1 MKVSDLVAV
10 VAALFACRSWSVV
23 AVETSVSSS
32 SSSSSSNLRSKVDN
46 DNDGASFSVARGD
59 NSETEATTTT
69 TGLGLEDIL
78 SRLAK
83 LEEENKYLRDRMDT
97 LETEWHRERE
107 EERHRQEDDGTSSS
121 FRRYLEGMMSS
132 ECTMSLMNGTC
143 TIENPVEFTSRVSM
157 MDGLVVSAGSSGVTT
172 EINTP
177 IVMNEAIEVNGISTF
192 TNDVTF
198 TDDVEFTSKVKIM
211 KGTDEHNDNAMLMV
225 NAPSMF
231 YNDVIIEGI
240 GDHKSSIEFVIR
252 GATDVYLH
260 PDNEEEFIIST
271 PVRFERDVELL
282 SKGGGNK
289 PKRRA
294 QEEETED
301 QQQLQQNRRKAKAN
315 DQPNLSIGGKLTVW
329 QDTTI
334 VQGAMT
340 VEKGGLSVEA
350 GDVNVM
356 RGDVNVENGIVEAES
371 VTITENLNVF
381 GGVFVNYEQ
390 VH

>member
-1 MKVSDLVAV
+1 MKASDLVAV
-10 VAALFACRSWSVV
+10 VATLFGWRCWSVV
-23 AVETSVSSS
+23 AVATSAS
-32 SSSSSSNLRSKVDN
+32 SSSSSSNLRSKLDN
-46 DNDGASFSVARGD
+46 YDDASFSVARDD
-59 NSETEATTTT
+59 NSETVAATTTK
-69 TGLGLEDIL
+69 GLEDIL

-83 LEEENKYLRDRMDT
+83 LEEENKYLRDRIDT
-97 LETEWHRERE
+97 LENEWQLE
-107 EERHRQEDDGTSSS
+107 RQERRQQEDGTSSS
-121 FRRYLEGMMSS
+121 FRRYLDGMMSN